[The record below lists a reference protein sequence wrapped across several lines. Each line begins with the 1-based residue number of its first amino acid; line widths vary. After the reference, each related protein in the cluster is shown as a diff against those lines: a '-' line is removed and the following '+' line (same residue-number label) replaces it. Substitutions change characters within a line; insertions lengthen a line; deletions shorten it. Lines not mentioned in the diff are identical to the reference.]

1 MVAWSRWRAGTR
13 GAVAAAVLAATAAV
27 PHAQEPVGLA
37 DVRWLDG
44 HVTSALSELPVA
56 RASVTITARVLRTRT
71 DGALSLA
78 PLSASSDPVASAMT
92 DPDGRFHLAV
102 PLTSDSLYV
111 KVDVSAPGYR
121 PAANTLVRLDANDS
135 VSFTLVPLDLDA
147 ESKQRLQSKHTRA
160 KARSYGELQTT
171 IGPRV
176 YTRSG
181 APPTPS
187 TTPAGS
193 EYPVPDEVFVV
204 QLPGSM
210 FTGFM
215 DFDEYIAGVVAA
227 EMGDTFPFEA
237 LKVQAVA
244 SRTYALDR
252 FERSG
257 TASGGQAYTA
267 FFSELGE
274 SHTAARN
281 TTGGVLI
288 HDDAPPTA
296 FFSARCNG
304 DLTLDSEDGLSCVPN
319 GCGNPCTV
327 GGLLPG
333 ADPLPYVRSRPCSG
347 HVSCSLTTEPCC
359 SVFADDRTQNIFG
372 HGVGMCQRGAQEF
385 ACRDGIGFTD
395 ILTGFYT
402 DVVIVNRPGVA
413 PSARVVTTS
422 SLNARAE
429 PCAANRVVV
438 AANTPGTVMDGPRIE
453 HCPQLGSCAG
463 AGGTYWTWWQVDF
476 DDGTV
481 GRWVVEDF
489 LERIAAPIDTESV
502 CSAPLS
508 AMSPPRISDCLFI
521 LRAAVGVETCD
532 PACTCAPG
540 GSLPASAAD
549 ALICLGNSIGLEL
562 PLACPC

>member
-1 MVAWSRWRAGTR
+1 MSRWRAAIR
-13 GAVAAAVLAATAAV
+13 AAVVAGALVATAAA
-27 PHAQEPVGLA
+27 PLAHAREPGGRA
-37 DVRWLDG
+37 DLRWLDG
-44 HVTSALSELPVA
+44 RVTGALSRLPVA
-56 RASVTITARVLRTRT
+56 QATVTVTARLLRTRA

-78 PLSASSDPVASAMT
+78 PLSAPGVPVASAMT
-92 DPDGRFHLAV
+92 GAEGRFHLAV
-102 PLTSDSLYV
+102 PLASDSVYV

-121 PAANTLVRLDANDS
+121 PAANTLVRLESNAA
-135 VSFTLVPLDLDA
+135 VSFALVPLDLDP
-147 ESKQRLQSKHTRA
+147 ESKERLQSEHASA
-160 KARSYGELQTT
+160 KARLYGELQTT

-176 YTRSG
+176 YPRSG
-181 APPTPS
+181 APPAPS
-187 TTPAGS
+187 TTATGS
-193 EYPVPDEVFVV
+193 EYPVPEAVFVV
-204 QLPGSM
+204 ELQGSM

-244 SRTYALDR
+244 SRTFALDR

-267 FFSELGE
+267 FFSMLGE
-274 SHTAARN
+274 SHLAARN

-304 DLTLDSEDGLSCVPN
+304 DLTLDSEDGLSCIPN

-333 ADPLPYVRSRPCSG
+333 AEPLPYARSRQCSG
-347 HVSCSLTTEPCC
+347 HVSCSLTSEPCC
-359 SVFADDRTQNIFG
+359 SVIADGRTQNIFG
-372 HGVGMCQRGAQEF
+372 HGVGMCQRGTQEF
-385 ACRDGIGFTD
+385 ACRDGIGFAE

-402 DVVIVNRPGVA
+402 GVVIANRPGVA
-413 PSARVVTTS
+413 TTARVATTS
-422 SLNARAE
+422 GLNARAE
-429 PCAANRVVV
+429 PCDANRVVV
-438 AANTPGTVMDGPRIE
+438 AANTPGTVIDGPRIE

-463 AGGTYWTWWQVDF
+463 GSGTYWTWWQVDF
-476 DDGTV
+476 DDGTT

-489 LERIAAPIDTESV
+489 LERIAAPVAIEPV

-521 LRAAVGVETCD
+521 LRTAVGTAICD

-540 GSLPASAAD
+540 GSLPPSAND
-549 ALICLGNSIGLEL
+549 ALICLGSSIELAL